1 MAAQTVDEKLQTG
14 KAEKDKGNAAF
25 KAGQIPEAL
34 RAYHTATLYLTGL
47 DNAAMAA
54 FVPQNPL
61 AETIKAEIKDTLK
74 ACYSNMSAC
83 YLKQSRPEKC
93 IELTAK
99 VLALDPNNAKA
110 LFRRGQANI
119 ALENEDAAYADLLKA
134 AELAPQDKGIRD
146 ALASAHAMV
155 KERAAKSDAVFK
167 GKLL

>member
-1 MAAQTVDEKLQTG
+1 MAQTVAEKLATG
-14 KAEKDKGNAAF
+14 KAAKDKGNAAF
-25 KAGQIPEAL
+25 KAGHIQEAL
-34 RAYHTATLYLTGL
+34 REYHTATLYLTGL
-47 DNAAMAA
+47 DNAAMSA

-61 AETIKAEIKDTLK
+61 ADAVKAEIKDTLK

-99 VLALDPNNAKA
+99 VLALDPKNAKA
-110 LFRRGQANI
+110 LFRRGQANSD
-119 ALENEDAAYADLLKA
+119 LKNVDAAYADLLKA

-146 ALASAHAMV
+146 ALTAAHSLV
-155 KERAAKSDAVFK
+155 KERAAKSDSVFK